1 MMMLEGRQLC
11 FILTGEGV
19 VQSGEEIPIC
29 FALSFS

>member
-1 MMMLEGRQLC
+1 MMMLGGRQLC

-19 VQSGEEIPIC
+19 VQSEENPIC